1 MSSFVDTAGQREM
14 RRAQSKTVS
23 AALILAQ
30 GMPTSMT
37 KMTKT
42 AEAAAER

>member
-1 MSSFVDTAGQREM
+1 MSSFVDTVGQWEM

>member
-1 MSSFVDTAGQREM
+1 MSSFVDTVGQREM
-14 RRAQSKTVS
+14 SRARSKSVP

-30 GMPTSMT
+30 GTPTSMT

>member
-1 MSSFVDTAGQREM
+1 MSPFMDAAGQWEM
-14 RRAQSKTVS
+14 RRAQSKTVP

-30 GMPTSMT
+30 DMPTSMT

>member
-14 RRAQSKTVS
+14 RRAQSKFVP

-30 GMPTSMT
+30 GTPTSMT
-37 KMTKT
+37 MMTKT

>member
-1 MSSFVDTAGQREM
+1 MLSFVDTVGQREM
-14 RRAQSKTVS
+14 RRAQSKFVP

-30 GMPTSMT
+30 GTPTSMT
-37 KMTKT
+37 MMTKT

>member
-1 MSSFVDTAGQREM
+1 MSSFVDTVGQREM
-14 RRAQSKTVS
+14 RRTQSKSVP

-30 GMPTSMT
+30 GTPTSMT
-37 KMTKT
+37 MMTKT